1 LECESGLFFK
11 IWKTLEMETWNLSLS
26 DYASIGGDTMKKLKK
41 DLECGNG
48 TNLCVKASPCRG

>member
-1 LECESGLFFK
+1 
-11 IWKTLEMETWNLSLS
+11 METWNLSLS

-48 TNLCVKASPCRG
+48 MNLCVKAGPCRG